1 MIKQWCKQAGGEL
14 LGKSGVHR
22 PEAET
27 ERCDSPENVD
37 PAILGDKVAQLSEP
51 RQYSL
56 AVNHAFQLRE
66 VCSWSSGVLLRLAL
80 VEVLQMLGDPQRSS
94 FGVEPAPV
102 CLGLAMVP
110 PVERRQTANQKLPLA
125 HWRAPGDVAH
135 QSEGLGLVSSVQSF
149 QRLPHEGGLLN
160 LR

>member
-1 MIKQWCKQAGGEL
+1 MIEKRCKQAGGEL
-14 LGKSGVHR
+14 LGKAGVHC
-22 PEAET
+22 PEAVT

-51 RQYSL
+51 RQYWL
-56 AVNHAFQLRE
+56 AVNQAFQLLE
-66 VCSWSSGVLLRLAL
+66 VWSPGVLRRLAL
-80 VEVLQMLGDPQRSS
+80 VEVLQVPGDPHRCA
-94 FGVEPAPV
+94 FGVEPAPIS
-102 CLGLAMVP
+102 LGLVLAP
-110 PVERRQTANQKLPLA
+110 PVECRQTANQELPLA